1 MAIKK
6 TKIKRALKCNLN
18 ILVLPALPVTAV
30 IYIWD
35 DSTGKNKIQ
44 VLFEIPYRKERKNSH
59 IHANI
64 CECRRDIDKCC
75 YCNIMSLF
83 YD

>member
-30 IYIWD
+30 IYMRD

-44 VLFEIPYRKERKNSH
+44 VLF
-59 IHANI
+59 
-64 CECRRDIDKCC
+64 
-75 YCNIMSLF
+75 
-83 YD
+83 

>member
-30 IYIWD
+30 IYMRD
-35 DSTGKNKIQ
+35 DSIAKNKIQ
-44 VLFEIPYRKERKNSH
+44 VLFEIPYRKKAH
-59 IHANI
+59 IYMPI
-64 CECRRDIDKCC
+64 YVSVGEI
-75 YCNIMSLF
+75 
-83 YD
+83 